1 MCASRKNPPQPAH
14 TRPMKKRFGRLAE
27 PAPAE
32 EPLSG
37 EPVTPEGLAQLFTD
51 CEDFMLRTIRLGGA
65 SGGLRAALC
74 CLDGMVSSG
83 AVSESVLRPLTDP
96 ERFGDMES
104 PEEAARRLCE
114 GLAYFYAARKRTC
127 LEETTEDLLC
137 GCCAVVFDGVAV
149 TFETK
154 QPQGRGVEKSEL
166 EKSVKGAKD
175 SFTEV
180 YRQNTALLRQRIR
193 TPELKLAAVTLG
205 RRTRTKAAV
214 VYLQGVTNRDV
225 VEELK
230 QRLGEIDIDGALTTG
245 SLEEYLLHRH
255 SPFPQLTVTEK
266 PDRFAL
272 ELLEGR
278 AGLLVDGLP
287 FGFLMQ
293 GTLAQQLKVTE
304 DRASHPLVASML
316 TLVRYAALFISVL
329 LPALYVTI
337 TVYHQEMLP
346 DKLLLSVIRSKQ
358 DVPFSTAAETLGMLL
373 AFELLQEAGLRLP
386 ESVGETVSIIGALI
400 VGQSAVEARVISP
413 IVVIVVAV
421 AGITGYTT
429 PNQDLAAALRLCRF
443 ALVLLG
449 LVLGIYGLVFGF
461 ILLTYYLCT
470 LESFGTAYLSPFCD
484 GSAGQLLR
492 ALLRL
497 PLKRVKRRPAALHP
511 EDVRNQ
517 K

>member
-1 MCASRKNPPQPAH
+1 
-14 TRPMKKRFGRLAE
+14 MKEWFLKRA
-27 PAPAE
+27 PAPVPEKAPE
-32 EPLSG
+32 EPPSG
-37 EPVTPEGLAQLFTD
+37 DPVSPEKLEKAFED
-51 CEDFMLRTIRLGGA
+51 CEDFTLRHVRLGGH
-65 SGGLRAALC
+65 SGSLTAALC
-74 CLDGMVSSG
+74 CVDGLVSGSD
-83 AVSESVLRPLTDP
+83 VSESVLRPLTEA
-96 ERFGDMES
+96 ERFGGVGS
-104 PEEAARRLCE
+104 PEEAAQLLCE
-114 GLAYFYAARKRTC
+114 GLAWFYAARQRRD
-127 LEETTEDLLC
+127 LGETAADLLC
-137 GCCAVVFDGVAV
+137 GCSAVVFEGIAV

-154 QPQGRGVEKSEL
+154 QPQSRGVEKSEL

-175 SFTEV
+175 AFTEV

-193 TPELKLAAVTLG
+193 TPELKLISVTLG
-205 RRTRTKAAV
+205 RRTRTQAAV
-214 VYLQGVTNRDV
+214 VYLRGITNRTV
-225 VEELK
+225 VERLR
-230 QRLGEIDIDGALTTG
+230 QRLAEIDVDGALTTA
-245 SLEEYLLHRH
+245 SLEEYLLQRH

-293 GTLAQQLKVTE
+293 GTLAQQMKVTE
-304 DRASHPLVASML
+304 DRASHALVASML
-316 TLVRYAALFISVL
+316 TLVRYAALFLSVL
-329 LPALYVTI
+329 LPALYVVV

-413 IVVIVVAV
+413 IVVIVVAI

-449 LVLGIYGLVFGF
+449 LGLGIYGLVFGL

-470 LESFGTAYLSPFCD
+470 LESFGTAYLAPFCD
-484 GSAGQLLR
+484 GSAGELLR

-497 PLKRVKRRPAALHP
+497 PLRRVRERPAALHP

>member
-1 MCASRKNPPQPAH
+1 MNSWFSNRSSPRDRVEK
-14 TRPMKKRFGRLAE
+14 AE
-27 PAPAE
+27 P
-32 EPLSG
+32 
-37 EPVTPEGLAQLFTD
+37 GLAGAPLCPESLLQAFADCGDFT
-51 CEDFMLRTIRLGGA
+51 LRPIRLGGA
-65 SGGLRAALC
+65 SGSLRASLC
-74 CLDGMVSSG
+74 CLEGMVSSS
-83 AVSESVLRPLTDP
+83 AVSESVLRPVTDP
-96 ERFGDMES
+96 ERFRGVEA
-104 PEEAARRLCE
+104 PEDAADLLCE
-114 GLAYFYAARKRTC
+114 GLAYFYAARKRLR
-127 LEETTEDLLC
+127 LEETIEDLLS
-137 GCCAVVFDGVAV
+137 GSCALVFDGAAV

-154 QPQGRGVEKSEL
+154 QPQSRGVEKSEM
-166 EKSVKGAKD
+166 EKTVKGAKD

-193 TPELKLAAVTLG
+193 TTELKLAELTLG

-214 VYLQGVTNRDV
+214 VYIRGLTSGEV
-225 VEELK
+225 VEELR
-230 QRLGEIDIDGALTTG
+230 QRLAEIDVDGVLTTG
-245 SLEEYLLHRH
+245 SLEEYLLKRN

-304 DRASHPLVASML
+304 DRASHPLAASVL
-316 TLVRYAALFISVL
+316 TLLRYAALFLSLL
-329 LPALYVTI
+329 LPALYVVV

-346 DKLLLSVIRSKQ
+346 DQLLLSVIRSKQ

-449 LVLGIYGLVFGF
+449 LGLGIYGLVFGL

-470 LESFGTAYLSPFCD
+470 LESFGTAYLAPFCG
-484 GSAGQLLR
+484 GSAGELLR

-497 PLKRVKRRPAALHP
+497 PLKKLRERPAALHP

-517 K
+517 R

>member
-1 MCASRKNPPQPAH
+1 MKNWFTRRSQEEKDPEAPKEQPSVDALC
-14 TRPMKKRFGRLAE
+14 PENLARVF
-27 PAPAE
+27 A
-32 EPLSG
+32 
-37 EPVTPEGLAQLFTD
+37 D
-51 CEDFMLRTIRLGGA
+51 CEDFTLRRIRLGGA
-65 SGGLRAALC
+65 SGSLKPALC
-74 CLDGMVSSG
+74 CLDGLVSG
-83 AVSESVLRPLTDP
+83 EAVSGDVLRPLT
-96 ERFGDMES
+96 EEKRFGGITD
-104 PEEAARRLCE
+104 PAEAADRLCE
-114 GLAYFYAARKRTC
+114 GLAYFYAAQKRGS
-127 LEETTEDLLC
+127 LAEVTEDLLF

-154 QPQGRGVEKSEL
+154 QPQSRGVEKAET

-175 SFTEV
+175 AFTEV

-193 TPELKLAAVTLG
+193 TSDLKLSEASLG
-205 RRTRTKAAV
+205 RRTRTRAAV
-214 VYLQGVTNRDV
+214 VYIRGLTNADV

-230 QRLGEIDIDGALTTG
+230 RRLSEIDIDGALTAG
-245 SLEEYLLHRH
+245 SLEEYLLPRH
-255 SPFPQLTVTEK
+255 SVFPQLTVTEK

-293 GTLAQQLKVTE
+293 GTLAQQMKVTE
-304 DRASHPLVASML
+304 DRAGHPLTASAL
-316 TLVRYAALFISVL
+316 TLLRWAALFLSVL
-329 LPALYVTI
+329 LPALYVVV

-386 ESVGETVSIIGALI
+386 QSVGETVSIIGALI
-400 VGQSAVEARVISP
+400 VGQSAVEAKVISP

-429 PNQDLAAALRLCRF
+429 PNQDLAAAVRLCRF

-449 LVLGIYGLVFGF
+449 LCLGIFGLVFGL
-461 ILLTYYLCT
+461 ILLTYCLCT
-470 LESFGTAYLSPFCD
+470 LESFGTAYLAPFCD
-484 GSAGQLLR
+484 GSAGELLR
-492 ALLRL
+492 ALLRF
-497 PLKRVKRRPAALHP
+497 PLNKLKERPAALHP

>member
-1 MCASRKNPPQPAH
+1 MKNELGREIRETGGAETGPAGETLCAES
-14 TRPMKKRFGRLAE
+14 LARTF
-27 PAPAE
+27 A
-32 EPLSG
+32 
-37 EPVTPEGLAQLFTD
+37 D
-51 CEDFMLRTIRLGGA
+51 CEDFSLRRIRLGGA
-65 SGGLRAALC
+65 SGSLEAALC
-74 CLDGMVSSG
+74 FLDGMVSGS
-83 AVSESVLRPLTDP
+83 AVSESVLRPLTEK
-96 ERFGDMES
+96 ERFGGVTSE
-104 PEEAARRLCE
+104 PEAADRLLA
-114 GLAYFYAARKRTC
+114 GLAWFYAARKRTS
-127 LEETTEDLLC
+127 LAEVTEDLLC
-137 GCCAVVFDGVAV
+137 GSCAVVFRGAAV

-154 QPQGRGVEKSEL
+154 QPQSRGVEKAEM

-175 SFTEV
+175 AFTEV
-180 YRQNTALLRQRIR
+180 YRQNTALLRQRLR
-193 TPELKLAAVTLG
+193 TPDLKLSEAVLG
-205 RRTRTKAAV
+205 RRTRTRAAV
-214 VYLQGVTNRDV
+214 AYIRGLTNSSV

-230 QRLGEIDIDGALTTG
+230 ERLAEIDIDGALTTG
-245 SLEEYLLHRH
+245 SLEEYLLERH
-255 SPFPQLTVTEK
+255 SPFPQLTVTER

-304 DRASHPLVASML
+304 DRAGHPLAASAL
-316 TLVRYAALFISVL
+316 TLLRYAALFLSVL
-329 LPALYVTI
+329 LPALYVVV
-337 TVYHQEMLP
+337 TVFHQEMLP

-400 VGQSAVEARVISP
+400 VGQSAVEAKVISP
-413 IVVIVVAV
+413 IVVIVVAI

-429 PNQDLAAALRLCRF
+429 PNQDLAAAARLCRF

-449 LVLGIYGLVFGF
+449 LGLGIYGLVFGL

-470 LESFGTAYLSPFCD
+470 LESFGTPYLAPFCG
-484 GSAGQLLR
+484 GSAGEVLR
-492 ALLRL
+492 ALIRL
-497 PLKRVKRRPAALHP
+497 PLKKLKERPKALHP

>member
-1 MCASRKNPPQPAH
+1 
-14 TRPMKKRFGRLAE
+14 MKKRFAKRE
-27 PAPAE
+27 PTRNRPKTPEASLFG
-32 EPLSG
+32 EPLCTESLG
-37 EPVTPEGLAQLFTD
+37 RAFED
-51 CEDFMLRTIRLGGA
+51 CEDFTLRPIRLGGA
-65 SGGLRAALC
+65 SGRLTAALC
-74 CLDGMVSSG
+74 CLDGMVSSS
-83 AVSESVLRPLTDP
+83 AVSESVLRPITDRV
-96 ERFGDMES
+96 RFG
-104 PEEAARRLCE
+104 AAEDPAAAAQLLWE
-114 GLAYFYAARKRTC
+114 GLAYFYSARKRTD
-127 LEETTEDLLC
+127 LAETAEDLLQ
-137 GCCAVVFDGVAV
+137 GSCAVVFDGVAV

-154 QPQGRGVEKSEL
+154 QPQSRGVEKSEM

-180 YRQNTALLRQRIR
+180 YRQNTALVRQRIR
-193 TPELKLAAVTLG
+193 TPELKLYGTTLG
-205 RRTRTKAAV
+205 RRTRTQAAV
-214 VYLQGVTNRDV
+214 VYLRGITNGAV

-230 QRLGEIDIDGALTTG
+230 QRLAEIDIDGALTTG
-245 SLEEYLLHRH
+245 SLEEYLLPRN

-266 PDRFAL
+266 PDRFAQ

-304 DRASHPLVASML
+304 DRASHPLVASVL
-316 TLVRYAALFISVL
+316 TLVRYTALFLSVL

-429 PNQDLAAALRLCRF
+429 PNQDLAAAVRLCRF

-449 LVLGIYGLVFGF
+449 LGMGIYGLVFGL

-484 GSAGQLLR
+484 GSAGELLR

-497 PLKRVKRRPAALHP
+497 PLKKLKERPAALHP

>member
-1 MCASRKNPPQPAH
+1 
-14 TRPMKKRFGRLAE
+14 MKHGFGKRGGG
-27 PAPAE
+27 PGAPTAPETGPE
-32 EPLSG
+32 ESLS
-37 EPVTPEGLAQLFTD
+37 PESLERAFED
-51 CEDFMLRTIRLGGA
+51 CEDFSLRRIRLGGA
-65 SGGLRAALC
+65 SGSLTAALC
-74 CLDGMVSSG
+74 CLDGLVSG
-83 AVSESVLRPLTDP
+83 EAVSESVLRPVTAS
-96 ERFGDMES
+96 ERFGGVTD
-104 PEEAARRLCE
+104 PGEAAERLCE
-114 GLAYFYAARKRTC
+114 GLAWFYTARKRAA
-127 LEETTEDLLC
+127 LGAVEEDLLQ
-137 GCCAVVFDGVAV
+137 GCCAVVFDGLAV

-154 QPQGRGVEKSEL
+154 QPQSRGVEKAEL

-180 YRQNTALLRQRIR
+180 YRQNTALVRQRIR
-193 TPELKLAAVTLG
+193 TPELKLSGASLG
-205 RRTRTKAAV
+205 RRTNTKAAV
-214 VYLQGVTNRDV
+214 VYLRGLTNREV

-230 QRLGEIDIDGALTTG
+230 RRLGEIDVDGALTTG
-245 SLEEYLLHRH
+245 SLEEYLLGRH
-255 SPFPQLTVTEK
+255 SPFPQLTVTER

-304 DRASHPLVASML
+304 DRASHPLAASAL
-316 TLVRYAALFISVL
+316 TLLRYAALFLSVL
-329 LPALYVTI
+329 LPALYVAV
-337 TVYHQEMLP
+337 TVYHPEMLP

-386 ESVGETVSIIGALI
+386 ASVGQTVSIIGALI

-429 PNQDLAAALRLCRF
+429 PNQDLAAALRLCRL

-449 LVLGIYGLVFGF
+449 LGLGIFGLVFGL

-470 LESFGTAYLSPFCD
+470 LESFGTAYLAPFCG
-484 GSAGQLLR
+484 GSAGELLR
-492 ALLRL
+492 ALVRL
-497 PLKRVKRRPAALHP
+497 PLPKLKERPAALHP

>member
-1 MCASRKNPPQPAH
+1 
-14 TRPMKKRFGRLAE
+14 MKKRFLKR
-27 PAPAE
+27 APAQDPARAPE
-32 EPLSG
+32 TPLSG
-37 EPVTPEGLAQLFTD
+37 EPVSLESLARAFED
-51 CEDFMLRTIRLGGA
+51 CEDFTLRRIRLGGA
-65 SGGLRAALC
+65 SGSLTAVLC
-74 CLDGMVSSG
+74 CLDGLVSGS

-96 ERFGDMES
+96 DRFGGVEN
-104 PEEAARRLCE
+104 PEEAAQLLWE
-114 GLAYFYAARKRTC
+114 GLAWFYAARKRSD
-127 LEETTEDLLC
+127 LGETAADLLC

-154 QPQGRGVEKSEL
+154 QPQSRGVEKSEL

-175 SFTEV
+175 AFTEV

-193 TPELKLAAVTLG
+193 TPDLKLVSVTLG

-214 VYLQGVTNRDV
+214 VFLRGVTNHAV
-225 VEELK
+225 VEELR
-230 QRLGEIDIDGALTTG
+230 QSLAEIDVDGALTTA
-245 SLEEYLLHRH
+245 SLEEYLLQRH

-293 GTLAQQLKVTE
+293 GTLAQQMKVTE
-304 DRASHPLVASML
+304 DRASHALVASVL
-316 TLVRYAALFISVL
+316 TLVRYAALFLSVL
-329 LPALYVTI
+329 LPALYVVV

-346 DKLLLSVIRSKQ
+346 DKLLLSVIRSRQ

-429 PNQDLAAALRLCRF
+429 PNQDLAAALRICRF
-443 ALVLLG
+443 VLVLLG
-449 LVLGIYGLVFGF
+449 LVLGIYGLVFGL

-497 PLKRVKRRPAALHP
+497 PLKRVRERPAALHP